1 MQSSD
6 DKIKQKIFDLY
17 RNYGLD
23 WSDMTEEELERLV
36 TFYSQNKKMLDS
48 HYQKSEEYSGMFS
61 DDDVI

>member
-1 MQSSD
+1 MQTSD

-23 WSDMTEEELERLV
+23 SSDMTEEELDRLIN
-36 TFYSQNKKMLDS
+36 FYSQNKKILDA
-48 HYQKSEEYSGMFS
+48 HYQKSQEFSGTFG